1 MARIP
6 GVEPKEAGLF
16 TRIAYF
22 MTKRRLG
29 RVIMPIKIKAHHPR
43 LLRALAMGLD
53 LDPNRSIIPA
63 GCMTA
68 SERRTNEPVGGK
80 ALFSERV
87 R

>member
-16 TRIAYF
+16 ARIAYF

-43 LLRALAMGLD
+43 LLRALAHMELGQEAAKTV
-53 LDPNRSIIPA
+53 PA
-63 GCMTA
+63 QL
-68 SERRTNEPVGGK
+68 K
-80 ALFSERV
+80 ALAQVKAARMIGCPF
-87 R
+87 

>member
-16 TRIAYF
+16 TRIAYY

-43 LLRALAMGLD
+43 LLRATAHMELGQEAVKTVPAQLKTLAQVKVALM
-53 LDPNRSIIPA
+53 I
-63 GCMTA
+63 GC
-68 SERRTNEPVGGK
+68 P
-80 ALFSERV
+80 F
-87 R
+87 

>member
-43 LLRALAMGLD
+43 LLRALAHMELGQEAAKAV
-53 LDPNRSIIPA
+53 PA
-63 GCMTA
+63 QL
-68 SERRTNEPVGGK
+68 K
-80 ALFSERV
+80 ALAQVKVAMMVGCPF
-87 R
+87 